1 MGENLIPWLLFQIT
15 LHVLLKW
22 HCHCKLGV
30 LTVFLF
36 SGGKWRCI
44 IHLYMPHWSGHV
56 SFYPLFFFSK
66 VQLMVGIK
74 EEALSR
80 NTNQQGPL
88 WSCWGYCFL
97 YLDWNLRPCMI
108 GLSGL
113 PCTNCSQLPLP
124 SCHQTFPMR
133 YLKRW
138 EVTMHS
144 SGNKSTLFPGGLWV
158 YNLSPPTTHKSE
170 PPRLLYIALC
180 TVGCVCRLFLDS
192 MKSIFLLILLDSV
205 GVI

>member
-1 MGENLIPWLLFQIT
+1 MYSSNDIVIANWECWLYFCSVGGNGDVSSIFICLIGQDTSAYI
-15 LHVLLKW
+15 
-22 HCHCKLGV
+22 
-30 LTVFLF
+30 LF
-36 SGGKWRCI
+36 S
-44 IHLYMPHWSGHV
+44 
-56 SFYPLFFFSK
+56 FFSK

-97 YLDWNLRPCMI
+97 YLDWNLWPCMI

-192 MKSIFLLILLDSV
+192 MKSIFYWFS
-205 GVI
+205 